1 MRAFKRLLIAA
12 GAFLIVAALA
22 FALQWYGYRG
32 GFSAGQAQSQAQ
44 VSLLQQENQR
54 LSQALEQ
61 AHAALDEAR
70 AVSASS
76 LQAAPAGAA
85 EQQTPFTAPPQ
96 NTPDNADAHADV
108 STQPAATTNVSAGNI
123 SETDGQTDGYI
134 GNVNSKKF
142 HLPTCKNLPSEQ
154 NRILFAAREE
164 AIEQGYT
171 PCGNCNP

>member
-1 MRAFKRLLIAA
+1 MRAFKRFLIAA
-12 GAFLIVAALA
+12 SAFLIVAALA

-32 GFSAGQAQSQAQ
+32 GFSAGQAQVQAQ

-70 AVSASS
+70 AVSASRP
-76 LQAAPAGAA
+76 QAALTDAV
-85 EQQTPFTAPPQ
+85 EQQTPFMDPPQ
-96 NTPDNADAHADV
+96 NTPDSSDARADASAQTAD
-108 STQPAATTNVSAGNI
+108 TMNVSAGNI
-123 SETDGQTDGYI
+123 SETDGQTGGYI

-164 AIEQGYT
+164 AVEQGYA